1 MDRDTVH
8 NDIKKCI
15 DSGRNSRIFYRND
28 KLTELNALR
37 EKLGKQREQLEE
49 ELRELKSIH
58 FRKRR
63 TS

>member
-1 MDRDTVH
+1 MDRDTVY

-37 EKLGKQREQLEE
+37 EKLEKQREQLEE